1 MTFFKSTSALFICGL
16 MMPAAATAADI
27 EAKMQAHP
35 AVAAAAHAYCAT
47 GYGVNV
53 QRAGYLPQVD
63 FKLSGSDKTVDETT
77 RSDAYGGENS
87 PEYDGDGLD
96 AELNLSQ
103 NIYDWGKTGA
113 DVAIAKSQRKKE
125 QLAYSLAIEEQ
136 VLKLINGVVL
146 HQSQEKAVNELNRN
160 VKRLQAN
167 RAAISEQ
174 VRLGYTGKRILNDYD
189 LLLIDRE
196 TARDEAAFKLSETV
210 HDLQTNFDVKPA
222 DIPKI
227 AGDYMAKRPQ
237 ALVEVEALKTRGVK
251 LLDEEIR
258 IYKMQSKK
266 LRAQTLPRMQA
277 KLSARGWDLAESEL
291 CSDIAPLKENCQTHD
306 VIGSVEL
313 TMPLFTGGAA
323 QNQKRAA
330 ISKKSEMQARRSL
343 LIRRSEQESVIAQK
357 RFDVLANRYLAS
369 QEKADLLAGQLKIEK
384 ARQKTNAIRFDVIAE
399 LDSAMADA
407 RVAGLSISYE
417 LERMRAQQ
425 LVRAAR
431 LGDVMGV
438 TQKAPSCGQGGY

>member
-1 MTFFKSTSALFICGL
+1 
-16 MMPAAATAADI
+16 
-27 EAKMQAHP
+27 
-35 AVAAAAHAYCAT
+35 
-47 GYGVNV
+47 
-53 QRAGYLPQVD
+53 
-63 FKLSGSDKTVDETT
+63 
-77 RSDAYGGENS
+77 
-87 PEYDGDGLD
+87 
-96 AELNLSQ
+96 
-103 NIYDWGKTGA
+103 
-113 DVAIAKSQRKKE
+113 
-125 QLAYSLAIEEQ
+125 
-136 VLKLINGVVL
+136 
-146 HQSQEKAVNELNRN
+146 
-160 VKRLQAN
+160 
-167 RAAISEQ
+167 
-174 VRLGYTGKRILNDYD
+174 
-189 LLLIDRE
+189 
-196 TARDEAAFKLSETV
+196 
-210 HDLQTNFDVKPA
+210 
-222 DIPKI
+222 
-227 AGDYMAKRPQ
+227 MAKRPQ

-438 TQKAPSCGQGGY
+438 RQKAPSCGQGGY